1 MILNS
6 LKIENFRNFLE
17 VEVNLSNQNV
27 IFGMND
33 MGKTNLMYAL
43 RYLLDRDMRK
53 NGFRESDFYKSQI
66 GKTIRITLG
75 VDLSDRGN
83 SNDSKHIISKVGG
96 ARSSDELDN
105 FFFQVEATYD
115 KSEELGIPKLYWG
128 NKIDELEEIA
138 YDGSFSPLDKLFK
151 IVYIDPTIDLT
162 MTFSKNRKKLFD
174 QTKLDEHDISISKE
188 IKDLGVQLN
197 SKISSMNIIQSFQ
210 TLITEE
216 YKKLK
221 EENINIEMK
230 SELSINGYFSNLIP
244 YIKRDNDDNIYPTAG
259 DGRKKILAYSLLN
272 HLIKAQEGNRII
284 IFLIEEPE
292 NSLHRSMQIALSKQL
307 FSSEV
312 YQYFFLSTHSSELLY
327 EMDNASLIRIYSK
340 ETTDCE
346 SYIYR
351 VDDEYKNVKKELNR
365 SLSTALFAEKVL
377 LVEGPSEKVLFE
389 KILEEVHPT
398 YELDGGY
405 ILDVSGIK
413 FKPYLKVLKKLSID
427 VVVKTDNDLKAKKG
441 QPKVFD
447 LIGIQRC
454 INLLHI
460 DSDDTDI
467 EALDAVE
474 IDYFHKGKKTFTESV
489 KIKKIKDKKIE
500 LYNLYSAQI
509 KVLKENQIY
518 LSKLDLEHD
527 LFEVI
532 GERMKQLLGSN
543 PVKYLQDHKLINM
556 IELTNDLTKDDCLKI
571 ITHPLFESLRKLVK
585 HELNRSNG

>member
-1 MILNS
+1 M
-6 LKIENFRNFLE
+6 
-17 VEVNLSNQNV
+17 NV
-27 IFGMND
+27 
-33 MGKTNLMYAL
+33 
-43 RYLLDRDMRK
+43 
-53 NGFRESDFYKSQI
+53 
-66 GKTIRITLG
+66 
-75 VDLSDRGN
+75 
-83 SNDSKHIISKVGG
+83 
-96 ARSSDELDN
+96 
-105 FFFQVEATYD
+105 
-115 KSEELGIPKLYWG
+115 
-128 NKIDELEEIA
+128 
-138 YDGSFSPLDKLFK
+138 
-151 IVYIDPTIDLT
+151 
-162 MTFSKNRKKLFD
+162 
-174 QTKLDEHDISISKE
+174 
-188 IKDLGVQLN
+188 
-197 SKISSMNIIQSFQ
+197 IQSFQ

-230 SELSINGYFSNLIP
+230 SELTINGYFSNLIP
-244 YIKRDNDDNIYPTAG
+244 YIKRENDDNIYPTAG

-272 HLIKAQEGNRII
+272 HLIKAQEGNRVI

-340 ETTDCE
+340 GTIDCE

-413 FKPYLKVLKKLSID
+413 FKPYLKVLKKLNID

-441 QPKVFD
+441 QPKMFD

-460 DSDDTDI
+460 DSSDTDI
-467 EALDAVE
+467 KALDAVE
-474 IDYFHKGKKTFTESV
+474 IDYFHKGKTSFTESV

-500 LYNLYSAQI
+500 LFNQYSTKI

-585 HELNRSNG
+585 YELNRSNG